1 MVGVMTSPMTR
12 ITVRLADDLAKRFD
26 AVAEGR
32 GGRSELLRKV
42 IEHACEQLDG
52 ALPPLP
58 VEKETPTKIHLRLSR
73 RDAAKLDNLLS
84 ERRMKRTEWIVSLI
98 QRKLHGAALLPPDS
112 HSTLVDIR
120 KELRFIGKN
129 VNQAVKALHAANMEE
144 SRLELPREAARVA
157 AMKAAIDEQMARVRA
172 ILHGELSYWDTPD
185 E

>member
-1 MVGVMTSPMTR
+1 MAFFG
-12 ITVRLADDLAKRFD
+12 VRLPDDLAAQFD
-26 AVAEGR
+26 RIAGAR
-32 GGRSELLRKV
+32 GRSEALRELV
-42 IEHACEQLDG
+42 VEACGGSD

-58 VEKETPTKIHLRLSR
+58 VVEPPDRIEIRLRKE
-73 RDAAKLDNLLS
+73 DAAELELVAS

-98 QRKLHGAALLPPDS
+98 QRKLHGAPLLPPDS

-157 AMKAAIDEQMARVRA
+157 AMKAAIDEQMDRVRA
-172 ILHGELSYWDTPD
+172 ILHGELSYWETPD

>member
-1 MVGVMTSPMTR
+1 MTR
-12 ITVRLADDLAKRFD
+12 ITVRLNDDLAKRFD
-26 AVAEGR
+26 AVAER
-32 GGRSELLRKV
+32 NGGRSELLRKL
-42 IEHACEQLDG
+42 IEHACEQLGD

-58 VEKETPTKIHLRLSR
+58 IEKKTPNKIHLRLSR
-73 RDAAKLDNLLS
+73 RDAVKLDAILS

-98 QRKLHGAALLPPDS
+98 QAKLHGSPMLPPDY

-120 KELRFIGKN
+120 GELRFIGKN

-157 AMKAAIDEQMARVRA
+157 AMKAAIDEQMTKVSAV
-172 ILHGELSYWDTPD
+172 LHGELSYWETPD